1 MCPRFVFTVTSL
13 IFLNFVGIFDNRIFS
28 LAFYYLCYFA
38 CHWEPM
44 YIFIIM
50 LVHKWTISL
59 IFQRM
64 ERDLHSFSEPFIFH
78 FMPFFNQTKCMH
90 HLNGPLNLTL
100 QRNCDTCTIYLSQKA
115 AELLRYTQ
123 IWLEMSNN
131 IIYVNYFL
139 QNELQN

>member
-1 MCPRFVFTVTSL
+1 MR
-13 IFLNFVGIFDNRIFS
+13 
-28 LAFYYLCYFA
+28 
-38 CHWEPM
+38 
-44 YIFIIM
+44 
-50 LVHKWTISL
+50 
-59 IFQRM
+59 
-64 ERDLHSFSEPFIFH
+64 
-78 FMPFFNQTKCMH
+78 

-131 IIYVNYFL
+131 IIYVNCFL